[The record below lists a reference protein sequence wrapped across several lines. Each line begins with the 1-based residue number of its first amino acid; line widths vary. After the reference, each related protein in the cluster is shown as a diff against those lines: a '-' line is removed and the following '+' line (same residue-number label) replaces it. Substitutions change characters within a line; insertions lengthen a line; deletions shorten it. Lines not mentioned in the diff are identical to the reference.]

1 MTHPVLDRQQVRDL
15 YEELG
20 CDYDIMKIACSLG
33 GEAFHFFSV
42 RDSYELLDRISPEEF
57 VKDEQMP
64 YWAEIWP
71 SSLALSRFIIEEL
84 DLRDKPVIEIGAGV
98 GVVSIAAARK
108 GGKVLS
114 TDYSEEA
121 LRFIAL
127 NARANNVELQC
138 SQLDWRC
145 IRISKQFDL
154 LFAAD
159 VLYERVNLLPII
171 HAIDRLLAPGGSAWI
186 ADPRRRLTE
195 QFLDLAFENGFSVS
209 SFARSFELN
218 GHVTQVNI
226 YRISRSLSGE

>member
-15 YEELG
+15 YEALG
-20 CDYDIMKIACSLG
+20 CDYDIMKIDCSLG